1 MRKFISVLLI
11 LSVMIPLSGCAKG
24 LPDDEAAAVVAEL
37 VEASLELNVIYF
49 GDGMPAEA
57 DGDEHYV
64 GFYSRLTDAAPYLTE
79 KELRQATLEVFT
91 EAYASV
97 IFQTYLVGIN
107 DSESEGTVYARYVE
121 NGDRLTKKTDYEP
134 LAPKVR
140 TYDLENIKIMRSA
153 PEYITATL
161 QSFVEGKA
169 DAEVTVTLRL
179 EERERETAETEDNDN
194 AAETE
199 LVWRLDSPTY

>member
-11 LSVMIPLSGCAKG
+11 ISVMMPLSGCAKG

-49 GDGMPAEA
+49 GEGMPAEA
-57 DGDEHYV
+57 DGDENFV
-64 GFYSRLTDAAPYLTE
+64 GFYSRLTDDAPYLTE
-79 KELRQATLEVFT
+79 KELRQATLDVFT
-91 EAYASV
+91 EAYAAV

-107 DSESEGTVYARYVE
+107 DDGSGGTVYARYVE
-121 NGDRLTKKTDYEP
+121 NGDRLTKKTEYEQ
-134 LAPKVR
+134 LAPKAR
-140 TYDLENIKIMRSA
+140 TYDLENIRIVKST

-161 QSFVEGKA
+161 QSYVEGKA

-179 EERERETAETEDNDN
+179 EER
-194 AAETE
+194 
-199 LVWRLDSPTY
+199 